1 MNPDMDRY
9 DVLIRQCLKQWA
21 TRYLPPAD
29 GRARLLRAAA
39 EVQPKHR
46 IAVPLRAGKMR
57 PFHSLEL
64 PAELFHWA
72 IVYTLERGIAMKNLV
87 S

>member
-1 MNPDMDRY
+1 MDR
-9 DVLIRQCLKQWA
+9 DDTIIRQCLKQWVM
-21 TRYLPPAD
+21 RYAPPAD

-39 EVQPKHR
+39 ATKHTPC
-46 IAVPLRAGKMR
+46 ALVPLGGGKMR
-57 PFHSLEL
+57 PFHSLEI